1 MWYDIKDNYVI
12 FNIKALPNSS
22 KNIICEIFDDMLKVK
37 LKAPAVDN
45 AANKELIK
53 FFSKEFKTA
62 KSNIKLIAG
71 YTGKKKRLK
80 LPLNDKIADFI
91 QMHIKL

>member
-1 MWYDIKDNYVI
+1 MWYDIKDNYII
-12 FNIKALPNSS
+12 FSIKALPNSS
-22 KNIICEIFDDMLKVK
+22 KNTIGEIFDDMLKVK

-62 KSNIKLIAG
+62 KSNIELIAG
-71 YTGKKKRLK
+71 YTSKKKRLK
-80 LPLNDKIADFI
+80 LPLNDKIIDFI
-91 QMHIKL
+91 QMQKKL